1 MDIEEVLISHYFQR
15 GFDHSVI
22 LLFLEKYHAT
32 EMSVRTSHNRLRE
45 YGLGRR
51 NANSYD
57 AEIYQAIQQEL
68 DRPGCMRGYR
78 ARVAH
83 PSFGLRNKGSKKE
96 FYNKLTLKEQPCE
109 MLMH

>member
-1 MDIEEVLISHYFQR
+1 MDVCFNCLNCSEELEETYQYCSRCGATVDIEEVLIRHYFQR

-45 YGLGRR
+45 YGLRRR

-57 AEIYQAIQQEL
+57 AKIYQAIQQEL
-68 DRPGCMRGYR
+68 DRPGCMRG
-78 ARVAH
+78 
-83 PSFGLRNKGSKKE
+83 
-96 FYNKLTLKEQPCE
+96 
-109 MLMH
+109 